1 MHARFPNS
9 LPAALRLLFALL
21 LASCLFAPS
30 DALAQKLILDKLVL
44 DNHAGAVT
52 VRFGIH
58 VDDISKIED
67 ELKNGSEMELRVKA
81 MLSRRRT
88 GWLAADLAE
97 RELIGALGY
106 DPLTREFHV
115 ARPGL
120 GKHLKGADL
129 GSLMSRVWGDVSLE
143 LIPWESLERGKE
155 YVLDFEMRLARTDVP
170 GWIRTT
176 LFFVSWDV
184 VGVTTY
190 RLDFTY

>member
-1 MHARFPNS
+1 MHARFPDTF
-9 LPAALRLLFALL
+9 PAALRLLPALL
-21 LASCLFAPS
+21 LAVCLLVPS
-30 DALAQKLILDKLVL
+30 AALAQKLILDKLVL

-58 VDDISKIED
+58 VDDISKIEN
-67 ELKNGSEMELRVKA
+67 ELKNGGEMELRIKA

-88 GWLAADLAE
+88 GWLAADLADK
-97 RELIGALGY
+97 ELVGALGY

-115 ARPGL
+115 VRPGADKPVKGGEL
-120 GKHLKGADL
+120 GP
-129 GSLMSRVWGDVSLE
+129 LMSRVWGDVSLE

-184 VGVTTY
+184 IGVTTY

>member
-1 MHARFPNS
+1 MHARFPDS
-9 LPAALRLLFALL
+9 LPAALRLVCPLL
-21 LASCLFAPS
+21 LAAFLLVPS
-30 DALAQKLILDKLVL
+30 SALAQKLILDKLVL

-67 ELKNGSEMELRVKA
+67 ELKSGSEMELRVKA

-97 RELIGALGY
+97 KELVGALGY

-115 ARPGL
+115 IRPGL
-120 GKHLKGADL
+120 GKLLKGGEL
-129 GSLMSRVWGDVSLE
+129 GPLMSRVWGDVSLE

>member
-1 MHARFPNS
+1 MHVRFPDS
-9 LPAALRLLFALL
+9 LPAALRLLPALL
-21 LASCLFAPS
+21 LAVCLLAPS
-30 DALAQKLILDKLVL
+30 SALAQKLILDKLVL

-67 ELKNGSEMELRVKA
+67 ELKSGSEMELRVKT

-88 GWLAADLAE
+88 GWLAADLADK
-97 RELIGALGY
+97 ELIGALGY

-115 ARPGL
+115 ARPGAD
-120 GKHLKGADL
+120 KTLKGGEL
-129 GSLMSRVWGDVSLE
+129 GSLMGRVWGDVSLE

-184 VGVTTY
+184 IGVTTY